1 MSVSLKDLLTDLI
14 SQFDQF
20 YNKQIE
26 PFNQIVAPINQVLE
40 KIAFEVFDNNVTSD
54 QIKLLLCFIGII
66 PLGFILFQIKSPL
79 IRRLYSTILGFLL
92 SFLVYGGNVVSS
104 HIMTLATYILCAIF
118 GRHSQKVVFAF
129 CLAFLSGHHIYR
141 QITDY
146 GGWKI
151 DVSVILM
158 TNFCKLVSFAF
169 CYSDGFKQE
178 NQLSKDQKE
187 RRIQKLPNIFSFFSY
202 INFLGSAVAGPTF
215 DYYEYDNFINLK
227 NGYSNIP
234 HPFLDTFKNLG
245 TGIVYLFIAAKVLP
259 RFPLQ
264 HVITSEY
271 GNQNTLYKVVYYN
284 VAILLIRIRYYA
296 GWLMIQCSCASTGI
310 TYNDS
315 SKKFDQIVTVEESL
329 EFSHEVKV
337 IVDKWNK
344 TIQVWLK
351 RYVYFRLYSEQEI
364 KNSKTKASYAQ
375 YATILVSAFWHGFYP
390 GYYLAFLQWAVYIS
404 VSKFMWKAA
413 TNGKKIFKIF
423 EKFGIIHKV
432 LRWFVCM
439 SFFNSFGVQF
449 VLLSAESAW
458 LFSKNINFFTITIV
472 IGLFAFFLITNWGQ
486 RTPRSKQEGQ
496 TTKENVKD
504 IKQD

>member
-1 MSVSLKDLLTDLI
+1 MSVGSKDLITDLF
-14 SQFDQF
+14 SQFDLF
-20 YNKQIE
+20 YNKHIG
-26 PFNQIVAPINQVLE
+26 PFNQVVAPINQVLE
-40 KIAFEVFDNNVTSD
+40 KIAKEVFDNDV
-54 QIKLLLCFIGII
+54 IF
-66 PLGFILFQIKSPL
+66 FQPANN
-79 IRRLYSTILGFLL
+79 
-92 SFLVYGGNVVSS
+92 FLVYGGNVISS
-104 HIMTLATYILCAIF
+104 HVMTLVTYILCAIF
-118 GRHSQKVVFAF
+118 GRHSQKVVFVF
-129 CLAFLSGHHIYR
+129 CLTFLSVHHIYR

-146 GGWKI
+146 GGWRM

-158 TNFCKLVSFAF
+158 MNFCKLVSFAF
-169 CYSDGFKQE
+169 CYSDGFKDE
-178 NQLSKDQKE
+178 KQLSEDQKE

-202 INFLGSAVAGPTF
+202 INFLGSAIAGPTF
-215 DYYEYDNFINLK
+215 DYYEFDNFINLK
-227 NGYSNIP
+227 NGYANIP
-234 HPFLDTFKNLG
+234 HPILDTFKNLG
-245 TGIVYLFIAAKVLP
+245 I
-259 RFPLQ
+259 
-264 HVITSEY
+264 
-271 GNQNTLYKVVYYN
+271 
-284 VAILLIRIRYYA
+284 

-310 TYNDS
+310 TYNNL

-329 EFSHEVKV
+329 ELSHEVKV

-423 EKFGIIHKV
+423 EKFGIVHKV

-458 LFSKNINFFTITIV
+458 IFSKNINFYTITIV
-472 IGLFAFFLITNWGQ
+472 ICLFAFFLITNWGQ
-486 RTPRSKQEGQ
+486 RTPRNKQEGQ
-496 TTKENVKD
+496 TKESAKN